1 MMTSSNG
8 NIFRVTD
15 PLFGQFTGHR
25 WIPRTKASDAE
36 LWYFL
41 WSAPEWT
48 VELGW
53 WSETPPS
60 WLWRQYS
67 DMRPA
72 HERLIMM
79 SFRIVIIGRGP
90 LMMYEIFIMEKGSVN
105 RLVCVLCK
113 TCPVFIKAFNV
124 ASTVGPRVCLNA
136 IHYIQYIGPWKGVW
150 KHTLR
155 SHVHQWHRSTLVQVL
170 VRCQSITWTSAEL
183 FLSRP
188 QGKFLVDIQSKCLRF
203 LSTIWI

>member
-1 MMTSSNG
+1 METFSALLTLCSG
-8 NIFRVTD
+8 NSPVTGEFPAQRPVTQSFDIFFDLR
-15 PLFGQFTGHR
+15 LNEQLS
-25 WIPRTKASDAE
+25 KQS
-36 LWYFL
+36 
-41 WSAPEWT
+41 
-48 VELGW
+48 LGW

-79 SFRIVIIGRGP
+79 SLRIVIIGRGP

-136 IHYIQYIGPWKGVW
+136 IHYIHHIGPWKCVW

-188 QGKFLVDIQSKCLRF
+188 QGKFSVEIQSKCLRF